1 MLRSNSVSL
10 QPFQVLVG
18 QNASGKSTFL
28 GALQFIG
35 DLLKGG
41 VRFAVERVAPS
52 FYDLCFD
59 RSEPIALAVQI
70 AVPGAEEDRRL
81 RYEIEVGIGGDEDLR
96 VLRENLFILP
106 DERFFDLQ
114 PSLFGLNGIG
124 PILHKTAP
132 RQWRKVVSKTEEG
145 RDYFQD
151 ESTNWNNM
159 FRFGPDRAALGSLPE
174 DPDRFPFSI
183 GARNILRNGIQTL
196 VLDATE
202 MRSASPPGA
211 TTKMALNGSNLPHV
225 VKAFSKRDPVLYE
238 QWVRHVAL
246 AVEGLESVDVR
257 EREED
262 RSLVLEAKFRGRHSD
277 PVPSWMLSDGTLR
290 LMALTLLSYSSTA
303 SDLDVY
309 LIEEPENGLHPL
321 AIQVAYESLAEP
333 PGQTQILCATHSPI
347 FLAHAS
353 LDRALVFRR
362 SPDGYA
368 IVRRGPEIP
377 ELTDWSGRV
386 NLSDLFVTG
395 VLA

>member
-35 DLLKGG
+35 DVLEGG
-41 VRFAVERVAPS
+41 VRFAVERLTPN

-59 RSEPIALAVQI
+59 RSEPIALAVELTIPEQS
-70 AVPGAEEDRRL
+70 DTSF
-81 RYEIEVGIGGDEDLR
+81 RYEIEVGIAGGNGLQ
-96 VLRENLFILP
+96 VLRENLFLLLERRDSTSSLYGSSGP
-106 DERFFDLQ
+106 DALIHEA
-114 PSLFGLNGIG
+114 G
-124 PILHKTAP
+124 PAHWRRVAGKT
-132 RQWRKVVSKTEEG
+132 REG
-145 RDYFQD
+145 RDFYRD
-151 ESTNWNNM
+151 EKSDWSEV
-159 FRFGPDRAALGSLPE
+159 FRFGPDRASLGSLPD
-174 DPDRFPFSI
+174 DPERFPLSM
-183 GARNILRNGIQTL
+183 ATRDILRDGIRSL
-196 VLDATE
+196 VLDAWV
-202 MRSASPPGA
+202 MKHPSPPGGA
-211 TTKMALNGSNLPHV
+211 PKLELNGSNLPQV
-225 VKAFSKRDPVLYE
+225 VRAFKKRDPVLYD
-238 QWVRHVAL
+238 QWIRHVAL

-262 RSLVLEAKFRGRHSD
+262 RYLVLEATFRGKHAE

-290 LMALTLLSYSSTA
+290 LMALTLLSYAATEG
-303 SDLDVY
+303 DLDVY

-321 AIQVAYESLAEP
+321 AIQTAYEALSQP
-333 PGQTQILCATHSPI
+333 PAQTQVLCATHSPI

-353 LDRALVFRR
+353 LEEALVFRR
-362 SPDGYA
+362 APEGYA

-386 NLSDLFVTG
+386 NLSDLFVTE